1 MNADRRGCCRGVA
14 GEVVPRHPNHFSVY
28 LRSSA
33 FICGYLPRVLL
44 RLRSSPALV
53 TADIAP
59 GPLRPRHPT
68 LVGSRA
74 VRCRAGVD
82 CRAPR
87 QQGMGMGR
95 TTIVS
100 ERPEPGIDRCGRG
113 AHLIAVYSVRET
125 RAGADP
131 DQVEARAQKAT
142 EDAQIRGRGGAVP
155 GHQAVVQSEGSE
167 VLVVLGTVLIDPSAL
182 LAGRI
187 VRDGGVRQP
196 EAGCTSIGRVGDA
209 APEPRRVTR
218 DRTVDEP
225 DRCSPA
231 AKHVVRSV

>member
-1 MNADRRGCCRGVA
+1 
-14 GEVVPRHPNHFSVY
+14 
-28 LRSSA
+28 
-33 FICGYLPRVLL
+33 
-44 RLRSSPALV
+44 
-53 TADIAP
+53 
-59 GPLRPRHPT
+59 
-68 LVGSRA
+68 
-74 VRCRAGVD
+74 
-82 CRAPR
+82 
-87 QQGMGMGR
+87 MGTGR

-209 APEPRRVTR
+209 APESRRVTR

-231 AKHVVRSV
+231 ANNVFRSVDPAAAQTGPRFVLDVLVLTVRSPSTSDIPPPS